1 MAPLSPAFHQ
11 GMPPAAKTSVAGG
24 KENSESPVE
33 NQIFFFFFQQS
44 PGNLQQAG
52 RGVCVFHPDL
62 LMSAASNRDSF
73 KAEHLKLG
81 RGLVILTAITQKIAK
96 IAKRNWKAT

>member
-33 NQIFFFFFQQS
+33 NQIFFFFPTKS
-44 PGNLQQAG
+44 RESAAG
-52 RGVCVFHPDL
+52 REGSLCVSP
-62 LMSAASNRDSF
+62 
-73 KAEHLKLG
+73 
-81 RGLVILTAITQKIAK
+81 
-96 IAKRNWKAT
+96 

>member
-33 NQIFFFFFQQS
+33 NQIFFFFQQS

-73 KAEHLKLG
+73 KAEHLTLG